1 MKYRR
6 VPSSAE
12 HTASAIKNWCAEQG
26 VDFEFLPVNGRG
38 HPQVRVMI
46 GRQSRKMSFAATP
59 SDKRR
64 GALNAVSQLRRVCRE
79 IGWKGKEEP
88 MTNLVSTRVSK
99 FDAQKPSTGPAGQV
113 KIMRPETPA
122 VVAGIVIPSPIMG
135 QLSKHHLNWSGE
147 ESLRVKERNEA
158 MRQAYEAG
166 AKVPVIHEAVE
177 DAGWEM
183 SLGSVSVNITRA
195 RRERGEPHRRAA
207 TQRKTET
214 LPAEPPVLKTRCS
227 DVDEFALAIAAAIA
241 PLIGDLKAKA
251 EKWDAIKGLVSED

>member
-1 MKYRR
+1 
-6 VPSSAE
+6 
-12 HTASAIKNWCAEQG
+12 
-26 VDFEFLPVNGRG
+26 
-38 HPQVRVMI
+38 
-46 GRQSRKMSFAATP
+46 
-59 SDKRR
+59 
-64 GALNAVSQLRRVCRE
+64 
-79 IGWKGKEEP
+79 
-88 MTNLVSTRVSK
+88 
-99 FDAQKPSTGPAGQV
+99 
-113 KIMRPETPA
+113 MRPETPA